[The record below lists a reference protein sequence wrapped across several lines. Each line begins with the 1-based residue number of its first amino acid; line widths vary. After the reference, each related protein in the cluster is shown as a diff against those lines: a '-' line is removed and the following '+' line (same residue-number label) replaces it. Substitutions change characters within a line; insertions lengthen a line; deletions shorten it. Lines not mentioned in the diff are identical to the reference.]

1 LFTGIIE
8 GSGIIKQI
16 NKRNE
21 GAILAIETDINL
33 SESKIGD
40 SIAVNGACLT
50 AVSLQK
56 NLFKVDMAPETIKR
70 TTFKN
75 ASVGTKV
82 NIERALRLSDRLDGH
97 LVSGH
102 IDGTGI
108 IASKIKKSNA
118 WIITINVSTDLAEQM
133 IEKGSIAIDG
143 ISLTINK
150 CSNKNFEI
158 SVIPHTAKM
167 TTIEGKN
174 VGDEVNI
181 ETDMLGK
188 YVQKILNKSLGT
200 NNIKNTSAKSHKD
213 ISLGLLAKK
222 GFL

>member
-8 GSGIIKQI
+8 GSGIIKKI
-16 NKRNE
+16 DSKSE
-21 GAILAIETDINL
+21 GAILTIETDINL
-33 SESKIGD
+33 SDTKIGD

-50 AVSLQK
+50 AVSIQK
-56 NLFKVDMAPETIKR
+56 RLFKVDIAPETILR

-75 ASVGTKV
+75 TQSGTKV
-82 NIERALRLSDRLDGH
+82 NLERALRLSDRLDGH

-108 IASKIKKSNA
+108 ISSKIKKSNA
-118 WIITINVSTDLAEQM
+118 WIITINIPIKLAEQM

-150 CSNKNFEI
+150 CSNTDFEI

-167 TTIEGKN
+167 TTIERKN

-200 NNIKNTSAKSHKD
+200 ENSNNVDRGSHKD

>member
-1 LFTGIIE
+1 MFTGIIE
-8 GSGIIKQI
+8 GSGIIKKI
-16 NKRNE
+16 DSKSE
-21 GAILAIETDINL
+21 GAILTIETDINL
-33 SESKIGD
+33 SGTKIGD

-50 AVSLQK
+50 AVSIQK
-56 NLFKVDMAPETIKR
+56 RVFKVDMAPETISR

-75 ASVGTKV
+75 AQSGTKV

-108 IASKIKKSNA
+108 ISSKVKKSNA
-118 WIITINVSTDLAEQM
+118 WIITINIPIKLGEQM

-150 CSNKNFEI
+150 CSNNDFEI

-167 TTIEGKN
+167 TTIEAKN
-174 VGDEVNI
+174 AGDEVNI

-188 YVQKILNKSLGT
+188 YVEKILNKSLGT
-200 NNIKNTSAKSHKD
+200 KNSDIANDNSHKD

>member
-1 LFTGIIE
+1 MFTGIIE

-16 NKRNE
+16 DKKNE
-21 GAILAIETDINL
+21 GAVLSIETDINL
-33 SESKIGD
+33 LESKIGD

-50 AVSLQK
+50 AVSLK
-56 NLFKVDMAPETIKR
+56 KTLFKVDMAPETIER

-102 IDGTGI
+102 IDGTGV

-118 WIITINVSTDLAEQM
+118 WIITIAVSTELAEQM

-150 CSNKNFEI
+150 CSDKDFEI

-167 TTIEGKN
+167 TTIEEKN
-174 VGDEVNI
+174 TGDIVNI

-200 NNIKNTSAKSHKD
+200 DNGDNTNAKSNKG

>member
-1 LFTGIIE
+1 MFTGIIE

-16 NKRNE
+16 DKKNE
-21 GAILAIETDINL
+21 GAVLAIETNINL
-33 SESKIGD
+33 LESKIGD

-56 NLFKVDMAPETIKR
+56 TLFKVDMAPETIAR

-75 ASVGTKV
+75 ASVGAKV

-102 IDGTGI
+102 IDGTGV
-108 IASKIKKSNA
+108 IASKVKKSNA
-118 WIITINVSTDLAEQM
+118 WIITINIPTELADQM

-150 CSNKNFEI
+150 CSNKDFEI

-167 TTIEGKN
+167 TTIEEKN
-174 VGDEVNI
+174 AGDEVNI

-188 YVQKILNKSLGT
+188 YVEKFLNKSLGT
-200 NNIKNTSAKSHKD
+200 KNSDNAKDNNHKD

>member
-1 LFTGIIE
+1 MFTGIIE
-8 GSGIIKQI
+8 GSGTIKKI
-16 NKRNE
+16 DSKSE
-21 GAILAIETDINL
+21 GAVLAIETDIDL
-33 SESKIGD
+33 AETKIGD

-50 AVSLQK
+50 AVSFEK
-56 NLFKVDMAPETIKR
+56 KLFKVDMAPETIAR

-75 ASVGTKV
+75 ASAGTKV

-102 IDGTGI
+102 IDGTGT
-108 IASKIKKSNA
+108 IASKVKKSNA
-118 WIITINVSTDLAEQM
+118 WIITINVPTKLAEQM

-150 CSNKNFEI
+150 CSNKDFEI
-158 SVIPHTAKM
+158 SVIPHTLKM

-174 VGDEVNI
+174 VGDKVNI

-188 YVQKILNKSLGT
+188 YVQKILNKNLGT
-200 NNIKNTSAKSHKD
+200 NSSDNTNGKSHKD